1 MINEEVERRV
11 AGYYMGL
18 KMSES
23 QFIELEGALLDA
35 IWKSDEQISDDELV
49 KIGVNLINRF
59 LEEEV

>member
-35 IWKSDEQISDDELV
+35 IWQS
-49 KIGVNLINRF
+49 
-59 LEEEV
+59 